1 MRHSKIPM
9 YRARARSAM
18 VLNCDILQD
27 AAEVSWSAEKMAEMG
42 KATLKEMDRVYHEVA
57 SERQRRNGQDRH
69 INDLDAPDELQT
81 GTRTETLAPVPDHGK
96 SCLVPLHVSPLNK
109 NA

>member
-18 VLNCDILQD
+18 VLNCNILQD
-27 AAEVSWSAEKMAEMG
+27 IEEVSWSAGMMAEMG

-57 SERQRRNGQDRH
+57 NGRQRRNEQDGYAEG
-69 INDLDAPDELQT
+69 LDAQDELRV
-81 GTRTETLAPVPDHGK
+81 GMRTEILAPVPDHGK
-96 SCLVPLHVSPLNK
+96 PCRSNVFI
-109 NA
+109 